1 VYRDIV
7 RYFLDSSTPSFLLH
21 SHFFLA
27 NVPGY
32 RITVQSGLFNA
43 TIDARDA
50 LPIHGVGLVMGMVTA
65 PGPILVLDTATGTGL
80 SL

>member
-7 RYFLDSSTPSFLLH
+7 RYFLDSSTPSFLLPP
-21 SHFFLA
+21 FFLT

-32 RITVQSGLFNA
+32 RITVQSGS
-43 TIDARDA
+43 TMDARDA
-50 LPIHGVGLVMGMVTA
+50 LAIHGVLRLVMGMVTSPA
-65 PGPILVLDTATGTGL
+65 PILVLGTATGTGL